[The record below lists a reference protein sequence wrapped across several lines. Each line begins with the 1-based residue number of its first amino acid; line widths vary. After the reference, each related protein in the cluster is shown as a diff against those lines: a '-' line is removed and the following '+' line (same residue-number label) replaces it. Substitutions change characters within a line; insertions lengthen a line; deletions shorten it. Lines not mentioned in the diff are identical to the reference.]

1 MIAWAWHQ
9 FLETGDP
16 EWLPR
21 LPMVKAAMAA
31 MRSVQEYTKQAGI
44 ADIDGWVVSGA
55 SKRGWTTWM
64 VGAVNCPTCPNID
77 AIAPIVPI
85 VPNLQVGV
93 HHMWRAFG
101 GFTFAFNDY
110 TDVNFTTRID
120 DPATAGLFKI
130 VDPINYV
137 DRLARLPKTILVSS
151 GDEFMMFEWTQNWK
165 DTFKGE
171 THVYIADNAEHSY
184 ATGIRGLLRTLTSF
198 SNSVFLNGTRPK
210 FDYQLDTENGTISVQ
225 VPQDQELVKVV
236 LRHAN
241 TLSDERRDFRLAA
254 KPLTKDNGT
263 AYCKLPTLLV
273 SGICFQ
279 PIIWHGKTL
288 KPKKGQ
294 PGVYSVKVP
303 EPKKGW
309 TGAYVEVYFK
319 SDTGLKQNYQLTTPG
334 MVWPQTFP
342 FEECHAEECV
352 SNLV

>member
-1 MIAWAWHQ
+1 M

-77 AIAPIVPI
+77 GIAPVVPI

-93 HHMWRAFG
+93 HHMWKAFG
-101 GFTFAFNDY
+101 GFTFAFSDY
-110 TDVNFTTRID
+110 TDVDITVRID
-120 DPATAGLFKI
+120 DPQTTEMFKVI
-130 VDPINYV
+130 DPIHYV

-151 GDEFMMFEWTQNWK
+151 GDEFMMFEWTKNWK

-171 THVYIADNAEHSY
+171 THVYIADNAEHSM
-184 ATGIRGLLRTLTSF
+184 ATGIVGLLRTLSCF
-198 SNSVFLNGTRPK
+198 SNSVFLNGTRPT
-210 FDYQLDTENGTISVQ
+210 FDYQFDEEKGIISVQ
-225 VPQDQELVKVV
+225 VPEDQELVKVV

-241 TLSDERRDFRLAA
+241 TLSDERRDFRVAA
-254 KPLTKDNGT
+254 KALTKDNGT
-263 AYCKLPTLLV
+263 AYCKLPTV
-273 SGICFQ
+273 GPVNMDGQTICFQ
-279 PIIWHGKTL
+279 PIIWIGKTL
-288 KPKKGQ
+288 EPTA
-294 PGVYSVKVP
+294 PGVYSAKIP
-303 EPKKGW
+303 EPSKGW

-342 FEECHAEECV
+342 FDECHAETCV
-352 SNLV
+352 GNLV